1 MNSLNNKALEFKDT
15 DIETELIMFLENI
28 SKKKNT
34 LKVSTSD
41 EMDACVHMFCK
52 DLEVNQLVEELID
65 VKITVVYLSDEL
77 STYEFLFSN
86 RDSENQF
93 TSSTTSNEVQ
103 KSNNRK

>member
-1 MNSLNNKALEFKDT
+1 
-15 DIETELIMFLENI
+15 MFLENI

-34 LKVSTSD
+34 LKVSISD
-41 EMDACVHMFCK
+41 EMDARVHRFCK
-52 DLEVNQLVEELID
+52 DLEANQLGEELID
-65 VKITVVYLSDEL
+65 VKITVIYLSDEL
-77 STYEFLFSN
+77 SIDNILFSN